1 MSPRPSEIS
10 NESQVVESS
19 NRPSKA
25 PLRRPRPKTASFA
38 SYTGGQNPPSRRP
51 RKPHGGPFQS
61 QASMHCV
68 SNWYRSI
75 APVERADHVIVAV
88 NPMLAMAAGSEWPGT
103 RIRVGKG
110 PDGADR
116 ALINELQDPRWVASH
131 YDRVV
136 IGSGDGIFASIIAS
150 MRGYGIAVGVLA
162 RERHVSRALKRSAD
176 FVMLFRN
183 VDDAECV
190 A

>member
-1 MSPRPSEIS
+1 MKVRWWNPVIAPPRHLY
-10 NESQVVESS
+10 VV
-19 NRPSKA
+19 PD
-25 PLRRPRPKTASFA
+25 RRLPRSHHIPAGRTLHLVDLE
-38 SYTGGQNPPSRRP
+38 NLM
-51 RKPHGGPFQS
+51 GGPFQS

-136 IGSGDGIFASIIAS
+136 IGSGDGIFASIIGS